1 MAYTALIIR
10 DESVSV
16 TLDGKT
22 TTIPA
27 DAPNFDALCALI
39 QRQASDSE
47 ISQVLTP
54 AVQIKSV
61 AAKAGFE
68 IRINEFNGAVGVF
81 VNDIEVNSKL
91 SGLLIDLYTAG
102 NDFTALRAF
111 MIKALANHDA
121 KEVDVLYDFVIN
133 NKLPI
138 HPDGDFLA
146 FKATRKDGFDKH
158 TGTVQYRIGEYLH
171 VKNFDPNIR
180 TQCGSGLH
188 VGGRN
193 YVDGY
198 GNVGDALW
206 LVKVDPG
213 DTIYYRADVSDGK
226 MRVKKLFVFAQIA
239 EATSLGAFIPFM
251 VVTSPEGDAL
261 EASAKLGKES
271 KETTGRSAKVA
282 KQAAKGRTKTE
293 KKVIKAAKKVQTFV
307 TETSKGLT
315 FTTREGVS
323 YTAKKILS
331 GVLEHGQR
339 GFSTLTGIPRTT
351 LQGWVTLI
359 QAGAARKR

>member
-16 TLDGKT
+16 TIDGKT

-27 DAPNFDALCALI
+27 DAPNFEVLCDLIKMTAPDAELLA
-39 QRQASDSE
+39 
-47 ISQVLTP
+47 VLTP

-68 IRINEFNGAVGVF
+68 IRINEANGAVGVF
-81 VNDIEVNSKL
+81 VDGVEVSSKL

-102 NDFTALRAF
+102 NDFTALRNF
-111 MIKALANHDA
+111 MLKALANHDVQ
-121 KEVDVLYDFVIN
+121 EVDVLYDFVIK

-146 FKATRKDGFDKH
+146 FKATKKDGYDKH

-206 LVKVDPG
+206 IVKVDPA

-239 EATSLGAFIPFM
+239 DSTSLGAFIPFM

-261 EASAKLGKES
+261 EAAAKHGKVS
-271 KETTGRSAKVA
+271 KETTGRSAQVA
-282 KQAAKGRTKTE
+282 KQAAKGRTKVE
-293 KKVIKAAKKVQTFV
+293 KKEIKTAKKSQTFV
-307 TETSKGLT
+307 TETSKGT
-315 FTTREGVS
+315 IFTTRDGRS
-323 YTAKKILS
+323 FTAKKIIN

-339 GFSTLTGIPRTT
+339 GYSVLTSIPRTT
-351 LQGWVTLI
+351 LQGWLALI
-359 QAGAARKR
+359 NDGSARKR